1 MANLSDETLLVALF
15 RQGRLLKLLDEVTKA
30 DMTIYERFGETENTI
45 TTLAQLQNSR
55 ERLTNS
61 YTRVGT
67 LLQRVHES
75 QPQADTSLLELFYRS
90 VAEALAT
97 ADAIEA
103 TVKETKRDW
112 DLL

>member
-30 DMTIYERFGETENTI
+30 DMTIYERFGETESTI
-45 TTLAQLQNSR
+45 TALTQLQNSR

-67 LLQRVHES
+67 LLKRVHES
-75 QPQADTSLLELFYRS
+75 QPQADASLLELFYRS
-90 VAEALAT
+90 VAQALAT

>member
-30 DMTIYERFGETENTI
+30 DMTIYERFGETESTI
-45 TTLAQLQNSR
+45 TALIQLQNSR

-61 YTRVGT
+61 YTRVTT

-75 QPQADTSLLELFYRS
+75 QPQADASLLELFYRS

-103 TVKETKRDW
+103 TVKETKKDW

>member
-1 MANLSDETLLVALF
+1 MASLSDETLLVALF
-15 RQGRLLKLLDEVTKA
+15 RQGRLLKLLDEETRA
-30 DMTIYERFGETENTI
+30 DLIIYERFGETENT
-45 TTLAQLQNSR
+45 TTILTQLQNSR
-55 ERLTNS
+55 ERLTTYYN
-61 YTRVGT
+61 RVGN

-75 QPQADTSLLELFYRS
+75 QPKADSGLLELFYLS

-103 TVKETKRDW
+103 SVKETKKDW